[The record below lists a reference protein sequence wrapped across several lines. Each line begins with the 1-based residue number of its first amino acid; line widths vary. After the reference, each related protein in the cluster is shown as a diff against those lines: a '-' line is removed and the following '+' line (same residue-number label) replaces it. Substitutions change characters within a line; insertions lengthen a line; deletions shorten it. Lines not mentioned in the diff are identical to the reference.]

1 MASPEEHESLFS
13 LVASKFK
20 LSSLNT
26 HQKRAIS
33 EVSKRGKDVFVNLP
47 TGYGKSLIYQAL
59 PTIFDALR
67 SSSGH
72 IVVVVSP
79 LISLMDDQVKFLT
92 SVGIK
97 ALSLTSASEE
107 DRLNAEKGK
116 YSLVYGSP
124 EAWLDNE
131 RWRSILHN
139 DVYSR
144 KLCAIAVD
152 EAHVLKQW

>member
-1 MASPEEHESLFS
+1 MSLEEHESLFS

-20 LSSLNT
+20 LSSLNV

-47 TGYGKSLIYQAL
+47 TDYGKSLIYQAL
-59 PTIFDALR
+59 PTVFDALR

-79 LISLMDDQVKFLT
+79 LVSLMDDQVKFLT

-97 ALSLTSASEE
+97 ALNLTSASVEE
-107 DRLNAEKGK
+107 RINAEKGK
-116 YSLVYGSP
+116 YLWSMDRLKLGSKTSTGDQCCTTMCTP
-124 EAWLDNE
+124 VGSVPLQSM
-131 RWRSILHN
+131 RHMF
-139 DVYSR
+139 
-144 KLCAIAVD
+144 
-152 EAHVLKQW
+152 

>member
-1 MASPEEHESLFS
+1 M
-13 LVASKFK
+13 ASKFK

-97 ALSLTSASEE
+97 ALNLTSASEE

-116 YSLVYGSP
+116 YSLVFGSP
-124 EAWLDNE
+124 EAWLNNE
-131 RWRSILHN
+131 RWRSMLHN

-152 EAHVLKQW
+152 EAHVLRQW

>member
-1 MASPEEHESLFS
+1 M
-13 LVASKFK
+13 ASKFK

-79 LISLMDDQVKFLT
+79 LISLMDDQVNFLT

-97 ALSLTSASEE
+97 ALNLTSASEE

-124 EAWLDNE
+124 EAWLNNE
-131 RWRSILHN
+131 RWRSMLHN

-152 EAHVLKQW
+152 EAHVLRQW

>member
-1 MASPEEHESLFS
+1 MASLEEHESLFS

-47 TGYGKSLIYQAL
+47 TGYGKPLIYRAL
-59 PTIFDALR
+59 PTVFDALR

-79 LISLMDDQVKFLT
+79 LISLVDDQVKFLT
-92 SVGIK
+92 SIGIK

-107 DRLNAEKGK
+107 ERINGEKGK

-124 EAWLDNE
+124 EAWLKNE
-131 RWRSILHN
+131 RWRSLLHN

-144 KLCAIAVD
+144 KLCAV
-152 EAHVLKQW
+152 H